1 MSIDFVMRTILSLFV
16 VTSLITSTIA
26 TGQAAIPIDSQIIA
40 YKPVGET
47 NEALILKRY
56 GPSGQEEG
64 TALPCAAC
72 SPFHSRYTTQRHS
85 FRGAVFRP

>member
-1 MSIDFVMRTILSLFV
+1 MRTILSLFV
-16 VTSLITSTIA
+16 ITSLIA
-26 TGQAAIPIDSQIIA
+26 TGQAAIPIDTQIIA

-64 TALPCAAC
+64 TALPCALFFFGGGWNKGNIGHFE
-72 SPFHSRYTTQRHS
+72 PQV
-85 FRGAVFRP
+85 GPLQVFGFWEVFC